1 MYTNI
6 LDNANGYRYCVLF
19 GMDDSNATS
28 IYMCRSKSDV
38 VVTIAEHIMDEF
50 DAITDDGYLSED
62 EPDLYNHLTDITNN
76 LGSSDIYEMISIFDN
91 VFAPCFW
98 VTVIDLEKGKTI
110 AFRREAG
117 NRTII
122 SE

>member
-6 LDNANGYRYCVLF
+6 LDNANGYRYCVLS

-38 VVTIAEHIMDEF
+38 VVMLAEHIMDEF
-50 DAITDDGYLSED
+50 DAITDDGYIPEN
-62 EPDLYNHLTDITNN
+62 EPDLYNYLINATNN
-76 LGSSDIYEMISIFDN
+76 LGSSDINEMISIWDN

-98 VTVIDLEKGKTI
+98 VTVIDLEQGNTI
-110 AFRREAG
+110 AFRREDG
-117 NRTII
+117 
-122 SE
+122 